1 MAENANLQGS
11 KVNHSGRKT
20 FATTLLQNGRP
31 ITAVAQL
38 GGWKNVGTL
47 THYLVPSRQ
56 QQQEASHTISSVM
69 LSDLQEENTINV
81 EESSTIN
88 DQAMNPTNTLVNTN
102 ISNNQNSN
110 KHDNPLAL
118 LCGAT
123 VLGGVMNINVYSRD
137 RKSTINCS
145 Q

>member
-1 MAENANLQGS
+1 
-11 KVNHSGRKT
+11 
-20 FATTLLQNGRP
+20 
-31 ITAVAQL
+31 
-38 GGWKNVGTL
+38 
-47 THYLVPSRQ
+47 
-56 QQQEASHTISSVM
+56 M

-102 ISNNQNSN
+102 ISNNHNSN

-118 LCGAT
+118 FGGAT
-123 VLGGVMNINVYSRD
+123 VLGGVMNISVYSRD

>member
-1 MAENANLQGS
+1 
-11 KVNHSGRKT
+11 
-20 FATTLLQNGRP
+20 
-31 ITAVAQL
+31 
-38 GGWKNVGTL
+38 
-47 THYLVPSRQ
+47 
-56 QQQEASHTISSVM
+56 M

-88 DQAMNPTNTLVNTN
+88 DQAMNPSNTLVNTN
-102 ISNNQNSN
+102 ISNNHNSN

-118 LCGAT
+118 LGGAT

>member
-38 GGWKNVGTL
+38 EGWKNVGTL
-47 THYLVPSRQ
+47 THYLVLSRQ

-69 LSDLQEENTINV
+69 LSDLQVENTINV

-88 DQAMNPTNTLVNTN
+88 DQAMNPTNTLVNIN
-102 ISNNQNSN
+102 ISQNSN

-118 LCGAT
+118 FGGAT
-123 VLGGVMNINVYSRD
+123 VLGGVININVYSGD